1 MTLIE
6 FFDKTAAE
14 NLVTALATNAERII
28 LLGRYENPMK
38 VHKKRYQQVFEGRN
52 RNTEILYRAP
62 EDQTLAAAMKLLQ
75 EIVDTYPDCA
85 FDITGGDELFLVALG
100 RIYEQNKDKH
110 IQIQRVDLKKNN
122 FFDIDKDG
130 EVFFQEIPTL
140 SIKENICIYG
150 GEVIEGDINSDRTYK
165 WDMSEDFL
173 IDIEK
178 MWQFCHSNPKLW
190 NVYIGTLEEASKAD
204 TKREDGLSF
213 TAQIEVVKQKL
224 AKKGLK
230 FSFTDGFLRFL
241 YREGLITNY
250 SKSENEIS
258 VTFKNS
264 QVKKCLTKAGQ
275 VFEMKV
281 FSLAMFCMDEQGEKV
296 YDDVMNGVY
305 IDWDRSSDHP
315 GDTHNEIDVLMM
327 HDMIPVFVSC
337 KNGKV
342 TSEELYKLSSVA
354 NRFGGEYAKKVLVAT
369 SLHDLPDGGYDI
381 RKRAHDMQIRIIE
394 KPKNNK
400 NSKQTITDEWLCREI
415 ETMWSRNA

>member
-1 MTLIE
+1 MTFVE

-28 LLGRYENPMK
+28 LIGRYENTLK
-38 VHKKRYQQVFEGRN
+38 SHKRRYQQVFEGRKKA
-52 RNTEILYRAP
+52 TEIICRAP
-62 EDQTLAAAMKLLQ
+62 EDNTLAGAMKLLQ

-100 RIYEQNKDKH
+100 RIYELNKDKH
-110 IQIQRVDLKKNN
+110 IQIQCVDLKKNK

-150 GEVIEGDINSDRTYK
+150 GEVIEGDINSDRTYN

-178 MWQFCHSNPKLW
+178 MWQFCHSKPKLW
-190 NVYIGTLEEASKAD
+190 NVYISTLEEANKSGAVS
-204 TKREDGLSF
+204 EDELKL
-213 TAQIEVVKQKL
+213 TASIEVVKQKL
-224 AKKGLK
+224 AKKGFK
-230 FSFTDGFLRFL
+230 FSFTDGFLSFL
-241 YREGLITNY
+241 YREGLITDY
-250 SKSENEIS
+250 SKSETEIS

-275 VFEMKV
+275 VLEMKV
-281 FSLAMFCMDEQGEKV
+281 FALAKFCMDEQGNNI
-296 YDDVMNGVY
+296 YDDVMNGVF
-305 IDWDRSSDHP
+305 IDWDRNSDNP

-327 HDMIPVFVSC
+327 HDMVPVFVSC

-369 SLHDLPDGGYDI
+369 SLCDLADGGYDI
-381 RKRAHDMQIRIIE
+381 RRRARDMQIRIVE
-394 KPKNNK
+394 RPKSDK
-400 NSKQTITDEWLCREI
+400 NSKEIINDSWLCREI
-415 ETMWSRNA
+415 ENLWSKNN